1 MAQITPPLQPDAET
15 AVLASGPSP
24 RLSPGSVARDFLT
37 LTKPKIISLL
47 LITAAG
53 GMFMAAEG
61 VPPLLM
67 LAWVWIGGA
76 LASGG
81 ANAINQHLDRD
92 IDREMSR
99 TRSRPVAG
107 DRVAPKYALAFGV
120 ALNVAAFALLATLV
134 NLLAAGLTLTASL
147 FYVFVY
153 TLWLKRTTPNNIVIG
168 GAAGAIPPLVG
179 WAAVTGSLDLP
190 AVYLF
195 AIVFFWTPPHFWALS
210 LLIQTDYGWRAHVA
224 GGCLPCAD
232 ISARFPL
239 LDCVGGAL
247 VNVRFI
253 AAGGLDLLRLG
264 GGAGRSVHLVG
275 LAVVAQR
282 RARPGQSHLSV
293 FAGISG
299 VVVRGRDGGFNLLKR
314 EFVCVNLKLTHKVA
328 YAIVT
333 AASEILHIRR
343 LCPAIVSGVHDGA
356 VALFRG
362 RLTCQAPRRPRFS
375 EQNR

>member
-15 AVLASGPSP
+15 AALPSGPSP
-24 RLSPGSVARDFLT
+24 RFSPATVARDFLT

-107 DRVAPKYALAFGV
+107 ERVAPKYALAFGV

-134 NLLAAGLTLTASL
+134 NFLAAGLTLTASL

-153 TLWLKRTTPNNIVIG
+153 TLWLKRSTPNNIVIG

-179 WAAVTGSLDLP
+179 WAAITGSLDLP

-195 AIVFFWTPPHFWALS
+195 AIVFFWTPPHFWALA
-210 LLIQTDYGWRAHVA
+210 LLKKDEYARSGVPMLPVVA
-224 GGCLPCAD
+224 GDRRTRLE
-232 ISARFPL
+232 IVVYS
-239 LDCVGGAL
+239 VL
-247 VNVRFI
+247 V
-253 AAGGLDLLRLG
+253 AGTGVVPW
-264 GGAGRSVHLVG
+264 AIG
-275 LAVVAQR
+275 LAG
-282 RARPGQSHLSV
+282 PLY
-293 FAGISG
+293 G
-299 VVVRGRDGGFNLLKR
+299 VVSAALGAAFLAL
-314 EFVCVNLKLTHKVA
+314 A
-328 YAIVT
+328 VT
-333 AASEILHIRR
+333 
-343 LCPAIVSGVHDGA
+343 VW
-356 VALFRG
+356 
-362 RLTCQAPRRPRFS
+362 RRPEPVWPTRLYGFS
-375 EQNR
+375 ILYLFLLFAFLLVEGGMAW

>member
-107 DRVAPKYALAFGV
+107 ERVAPKYALAFGV

-210 LLIQTDYGWRAHVA
+210 LLIQTDYERAGVPMLPVVVSRVQTSLHVF
-224 GGCLPCAD
+224 LY
-232 ISARFPL
+232 S
-239 LDCVGGAL
+239 
-247 VNVRFI
+247 I
-253 AAGGLDLLRLG
+253 A
-264 GGAGRSVHLVG
+264 LVG
-275 LAVVAQR
+275 LSLMFGLLPQV
-282 RARPGQSHLSV
+282 GWIY
-293 FAGISG
+293 FASAAALGAPFIWLAWRLWRSDE
-299 VVVRGRDGGFNLLKR
+299 RGRAKATYLYSLAYLALL
-314 EFVCVNLKLTHKVA
+314 FV
-328 YAIVT
+328 
-333 AASEILHIRR
+333 
-343 LCPAIVSGVHDGA
+343 A
-356 VALFRG
+356 VMVDSTF
-362 RLTCQAPRRPRFS
+362 
-375 EQNR
+375 